1 MITDLFNVQ
10 AIHTL
15 TEILH
20 RWIEEHNQVYN
31 GFIKLKLPIRTGKP
45 KFPLSDNYV
54 FFVLFSLVVR
64 ASNLNV
70 L

>member
-1 MITDLFNVQ
+1 MSTDRFNVQ

-45 KFPLSDNYV
+45 KFLLYQTIMC
-54 FFVLFSLVVR
+54 FSFYFHW
-64 ASNLNV
+64 
-70 L
+70 